1 MNSADLRQ
9 QRMQN
14 HRSSFR
20 QKDPRYLRRVLRAR
34 GGPQGWIE
42 RHLHILTKDSGV
54 QLLRFNAAQL
64 SYYQSRTLR
73 DLILK
78 PRQVGFTT
86 LICALFLA
94 DCLLRPNRVCV
105 IVAHNAESGQRIF
118 AMVKL
123 MWARM
128 PAAWH
133 SRYPTKLD
141 NQGEIWWSGLNSR
154 ISVGSAGS
162 PGLGRGLTIHNLLCS
177 EVAHWPH
184 PQEALAALL
193 EAVPADGRVI
203 IESTPNGFGD
213 CFHTLWTEAKSG
225 QSGFRPFLF
234 RWFDDP
240 SYRMAG
246 EELGDLSDEEIS
258 LRRAHHLD
266 DAQLRWRRRKK
277 QLLREKFDQE
287 YPADDVS
294 CFLTTGHCCFPVA
307 SLLEMARGAE
317 QESPR
322 QIQSMALYR
331 WGMGRHYVG
340 RIAVAPGR
348 LTVYRMPEV
357 GRSYVIGAD
366 AAEGLEHGDWSA
378 AVVLDWHTGKQVAE
392 LHGKWRPD
400 VFARVLAALAANY
413 GWAYLA
419 VENNGHGL
427 PTLLTLRNEF
437 HYPHLYYTVQG
448 NRAVKLGWSTTSA
461 SKPLMVDQM
470 AAALADGK
478 LVLRSP
484 VLVDECLSFVSKDG
498 GQQEAEEGKHD
509 DLVIAC
515 AIALQVVRTR
525 RPLHEVKRAPEW
537 G

>member
-1 MNSADLRQ
+1 MNSANSTKRRAQ
-9 QRMQN
+9 
-14 HRSSFR
+14 SSKSSSP
-20 QKDPRYLRRVLRAR
+20 QKDPQFLQELLRLRDDSR
-34 GGPQGWIE
+34 PWIE

-73 DLILK
+73 DVILK
-78 PRQVGFTT
+78 PRQVGVTS
-86 LICALFLA
+86 LVCALFLA

-105 IVAHNAESGQRIF
+105 IVAHNAESAQRIF
-118 AMVKL
+118 AIVKL

-133 SRYPTKLD
+133 RRYPTKLD
-141 NQGEIWWSGLNSR
+141 NQGEIWWSGRNSR
-154 ISVGSAGS
+154 IFVGTAGS
-162 PGLGRGLTIHNLLCS
+162 PGFGRGLTIHSLLCS
-177 EVAHWPH
+177 ELAHWPH

-203 IESTPNGFGD
+203 IESTPNGFGNY
-213 CFHTLWTEAKSG
+213 FHSLWREAKSG
-225 QSGFRPFLF
+225 QSGFHPFLF

-240 SYRMAG
+240 SYRMEG
-246 EELGDLSDEEIS
+246 EELGDLSDEEIA

-266 DAQLRWRRRKK
+266 DAQLRWRRQKK
-277 QLLREKFDQE
+277 QLLRERFDQE
-287 YPADDVS
+287 YPADDIS

-307 SLLEMARGAE
+307 SLMAMARQAE
-317 QESPR
+317 QERPR
-322 QIQSMALYR
+322 EIQSMALYR
-331 WGMGRHYVG
+331 WCMGRDYVG
-340 RIAVAPGR
+340 KIAVAPGR

-357 GRSYVIGAD
+357 GRTYAIGAD

-378 AVVLDWHTGKQVAE
+378 AVVLDWRTGAQVAE
-392 LHGKWRPD
+392 LRGKWRPD

-427 PTLLTLRNEF
+427 PTLLTLRNEI
-437 HYPHLYYTVQG
+437 HYPHMYYWVQG
-448 NRAVKLGWSTTSA
+448 KGQVKLGWSTTSA

-515 AIALQVVRTR
+515 AIAWQVVRTR